1 MSDKGKCDW
10 CGLVFDFV
18 IHKPK
23 LRIKDTGDLLCQECA
38 EEYKGDKIEEM

>member
-10 CGLVFDFV
+10 CGLVFDYI

-23 LRIKDTGDLLCQECA
+23 LRIKKTDEILCESCA
-38 EEYKGDKIEEM
+38 EEYKSDRIEQI

>member
-10 CGLVFDFV
+10 CGLVFDYQ

-23 LRIKDTGDLLCQECA
+23 LRIKETGDLLCKECA
-38 EEYKGDKIEEM
+38 EELKEDYIEVW